1 MGENVKQATTESD
14 SKKTEDIEDQY
25 EFDSYPSEDKVELS
39 EDELKKVILVFLESR
54 DVGPVAEN
62 SLKNSVKLDG
72 EMITIEL
79 TNPIEV
85 DGIEKVRA
93 EFLNFVRRK
102 FQNSGIQLQHKV
114 NIEKAADRP
123 YTAKDKFE
131 AMLKENP
138 LLGRLRDTFGL
149 DTDY

>member
-1 MGENVKQATTESD
+1 MILEFLKQN
-14 SKKTEDIEDQY
+14 
-25 EFDSYPSEDKVELS
+25 
-39 EDELKKVILVFLESR
+39 

-62 SLKNSVKLDG
+62 SLKNSVKLDD
-72 EMITIEL
+72 EMITVEL

-85 DGIEKVRA
+85 DGIEKIRA
-93 EFLNFVRRK
+93 DFLKFIRNR
-102 FQNSGIQLQHKV
+102 FQNNSIQLQHKV

-138 LLGRLRDTFGL
+138 LLGKLRDTFGL

>member
-1 MGENVKQATTESD
+1 
-14 SKKTEDIEDQY
+14 
-25 EFDSYPSEDKVELS
+25 
-39 EDELKKVILVFLESR
+39 VILEFLDKH

-72 EMITIEL
+72 EMITVEL

-85 DGIEKVRA
+85 DGIEKIRASFLTYVR
-93 EFLNFVRRK
+93 NK
-102 FQNSGIQLQHKV
+102 FQNSSIQLQHIV
-114 NIEKAADRP
+114 NVEKAADRP

-138 LLGRLRDTFGL
+138 LLGKLRDTFGL